1 MRAEPDDLAMIRRD
15 HRIDIAERTR
25 QREAALTEAGAG
37 LADAVHSLIPGCTAA
52 VVVVE
57 TGPNWRMLAQRG
69 PVEMEGCWRQLVAL
83 HARGHDREGRQSGGE
98 ALVVPFRAE
107 RIRAMLVAVPAAG
120 GSLPRGMHE
129 IVRPLLDAGG
139 LLLDA
144 AVGAA
149 GGTLRLVPPMDAPR
163 GAASSA
169 PAGAPQSAA
178 TG

>member
-1 MRAEPDDLAMIRRD
+1 MIRRD
-15 HRIDIAERTR
+15 HRIDIAERSR

-37 LADAVHSLIPGCTAA
+37 LADAVHSLVPDCTAA

-69 PVEMEGCWRQLVAL
+69 PVEMESCWRQLVAL
-83 HARGHDREGRQSGGE
+83 HARGHDRPEGRQRACE

-120 GSLPRGMHE
+120 GSLPGGMHE

-149 GGTLRLVPPMDAPR
+149 GGTLRLVPPMDGPI

-169 PAGAPQSAA
+169 SVGASQSAA